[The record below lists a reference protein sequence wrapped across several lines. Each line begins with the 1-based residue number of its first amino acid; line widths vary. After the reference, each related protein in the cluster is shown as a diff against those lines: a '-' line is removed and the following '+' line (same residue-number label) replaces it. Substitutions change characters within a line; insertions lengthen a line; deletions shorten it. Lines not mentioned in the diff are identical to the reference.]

1 MSKENVVGG
10 IEDPR
15 FQKGLDMIHDNDFEG
30 GINLL
35 SELLEDTVSK
45 FGEVD
50 LRTGPIYYQ
59 YASAIIDKVDLS
71 SEITSPNDV
80 DEDLKNA
87 WECLEAARFI
97 YTKDD
102 QHQAELAKV
111 LLRLSD
117 ISFKNFG
124 FATAIQDAQSA
135 LDIRRKLF
143 DHNDKRIADA
153 EHTLALDC
161 FYCAK
166 DKVTEYLNK
175 KEDEE
180 QEEEEEKPEEAEK
193 ELDAILEEAKN
204 YMRQSVEHY
213 KESERIYKYLAC
225 KVAVDHQLIENN
237 LLQDEVSEE
246 TMTKLKDL
254 LSTTMEKDFHQE
266 LEDDIEIAADLKE
279 KVQEAE
285 KWTVEEEME
294 MEMLD
299 EEDLEELD
307 EFEEDLEDDLEE
319 DNNKRVMDE
328 DEPEAKKQC

>member
-1 MSKENVVGG
+1 M
-10 IEDPR
+10 
-15 FQKGLDMIHDNDFEG
+15 
-30 GINLL
+30 
-35 SELLEDTVSK
+35 
-45 FGEVD
+45 
-50 LRTGPIYYQ
+50 
-59 YASAIIDKVDLS
+59 
-71 SEITSPNDV
+71 
-80 DEDLKNA
+80 
-87 WECLEAARFI
+87 
-97 YTKDD
+97 
-102 QHQAELAKV
+102 
-111 LLRLSD
+111 
-117 ISFKNFG
+117 
-124 FATAIQDAQSA
+124 
-135 LDIRRKLF
+135 F